1 MKKYTR
7 NTFAVLFVTLLSV
20 AIGHAQNKDKND
32 GGPCGFGTGHACPAD
47 TPEINPALG
56 TGALALIGGVVMVMR
71 SRRKA

>member
-1 MKKYTR
+1 MKQHIR

-20 AIGHAQNKDKND
+20 AIGHAQNRDKDIY
-32 GGPCGFGTGHACPAD
+32 PCGFGTGHACPAS

-71 SRRKA
+71 GRRKA